1 MSHEPVECDH
11 VWSAWTTDPP
21 VPDGVSVQRLRRKC
35 FTCGLEEWED
45 DTDDQ
50 QQP

>member
-1 MSHEPVECDH
+1 MSHEPSACDH

-21 VPDGVSVQRLRRKC
+21 APDGVSVQRLKRTC
-35 FTCGLEEWED
+35 FTCGLVEWED
-45 DTDDQ
+45 DPDDQ